1 MFQSIYASS
10 FTSGSL
16 SLVSRSS
23 EEMFVEKLE
32 RIDVFHDG
40 RKGVNETAVI
50 YEIQSFLQTLSYCF
64 YKR

>member
-40 RKGVNETAVI
+40 RKGMNETAVI
-50 YEIQSFLQTLSYCF
+50 YENSEFF
-64 YKR
+64 YDL

>member
-40 RKGVNETAVI
+40 RKGMNETAVI
-50 YEIQSFLQTLSYCF
+50 YEIQSFL
-64 YKR
+64 